1 MSTTD
6 LSTWA
11 PCPRP
16 SAEIPIG
23 STVRLEPLNWEAHE
37 QGLFAIVGGKKN
49 ARLWDYVSVGPYLD
63 PATFQKSFA
72 ETCVEKGWETKVIH
86 EVVSGKVL
94 GMFSFLRIRQQHG
107 SIEIGC
113 VVFGYTLQRTLKA
126 TEALLLMARHV
137 FDDLGY
143 RRYEWKCDTQNLASS
158 RAAMR
163 FGFTYEGTFRNDMVS
178 KGHSRDTAWYSITDA
193 EWPAVCAALDAWLAP
208 QNFDPDGT
216 QIKRLEDMRE

>member
-16 SAEIPIG
+16 SAVMPIG
-23 STVRLEPLNWEAHE
+23 STVRLEPLDWEIHE

-86 EVVSGKVL
+86 EMVSGKVL

-113 VVFGYTLQRTLKA
+113 VVFGYALQRTLKA

-216 QIKRLEDMRE
+216 QIKRLEDMRG

>member
-1 MSTTD
+1 
-6 LSTWA
+6 
-11 PCPRP
+11 
-16 SAEIPIG
+16 
-23 STVRLEPLNWEAHE
+23 
-37 QGLFAIVGGKKN
+37 
-49 ARLWDYVSVGPYLD
+49 
-63 PATFQKSFA
+63 
-72 ETCVEKGWETKVIH
+72 
-86 EVVSGKVL
+86 
-94 GMFSFLRIRQQHG
+94 
-107 SIEIGC
+107 
-113 VVFGYTLQRTLKA
+113 VFGYALQRTLKA

>member
-94 GMFSFLRIRQQHG
+94 GMFSFLRIRQKHG

-113 VVFGYTLQRTLKA
+113 VVFCYALQRTLKA